1 METFL
6 AHLREVAISGFFAL
20 FPVYVLFILVTKAWT
35 SIASVGTRLAGMFGL
50 KSILGV
56 GGTTVFSGLLVIAI
70 WIVTR
75 LLVRFRDSWIT

>member
-6 AHLREVAISGFFAL
+6 AHLREAISGFFAL

-50 KSILGV
+50 KSMLGV
-56 GGTTVFSGLLVIAI
+56 GGTTVFSGLLVITI

>member
-1 METFL
+1 MKTFL

-35 SIASVGTRLAGMFGL
+35 SLASVGTRLAGMFGL